1 MQTND
6 NKTAAPKS
14 NINPT
19 YKCFQQLILGEKGE
33 PTIIV
38 CRNEEVILGEVLF
51 EENEVFVMIN
61 TGIFQGLELNLTLSM
76 FANHFEYVN

>member
-1 MQTND
+1 MKKQD
-6 NKTAAPKS
+6 NKTAAV
-14 NINPT
+14 NGINPT

-38 CRNEEVILGEVLF
+38 CRNEEVILGEVSF

-61 TGIFQGLELNLTLSM
+61 SGIFQGLELNLTLAM
-76 FANHFEYVN
+76 FANHFEYVK